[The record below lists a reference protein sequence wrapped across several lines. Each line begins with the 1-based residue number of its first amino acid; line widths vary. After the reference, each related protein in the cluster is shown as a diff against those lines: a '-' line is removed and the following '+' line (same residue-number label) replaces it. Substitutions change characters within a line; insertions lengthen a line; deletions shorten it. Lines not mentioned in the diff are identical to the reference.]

1 MEKENIID
9 KGELNTQFFS
19 EFIKKQSSNRVI
31 PINYRNLHSSIYNTS
46 TTALDSIDS
55 SRVAGWLDNPK
66 NSAVNLRN
74 LSRALYD
81 KSGEYKSLLNYF
93 INMARFKYVIEPNFS
108 STEKMSKATVKKDL
122 GTISLQL
129 KKMNLGHE
137 LKKVIKTCI
146 IEDAFFGYEVEDANN
161 YFLLKLDPD
170 YCRITGVSDGMYI
183 FQFNLAFFDGKS
195 GLVDTYPKEFI
206 EAYKLY
212 QNNTVDAW
220 FQPTFTKSVCFK
232 FNEDN
237 LNIIPPFSVMFEG
250 LIELNDYKKL
260 KKAGAKI
267 NNYMLLHQKV
277 PMFENDKKDY
287 QPDNFSIK
295 PETMLYFHEMVGD
308 SLPDEIGA
316 IVSPMDINPIKLENN
331 DNSDKVLEALRDVYN
346 SSGVSSFLFNNDKN
360 STGGLTYSTRKDELL
375 IIDFYKQV
383 ERWLNRKIRF
393 SRDITKKNQ
402 WSISLL
408 ELTGLSED
416 KYLEQLTKSGSFGF
430 PVRGRIAAIHGL
442 DYHTLTKTLELE
454 NTILDLDMEMIPLA
468 SSHTGGLNNAEE
480 VKSSNSNNTTT
491 KSSTAAKAATGN
503 KGGRPTKSTKDL
515 SDSGQTNRDSDSNA
529 LKGGEK

>member
-1 MEKENIID
+1 MENNEQLLDKSEENMQ
-9 KGELNTQFFS
+9 LFS

-31 PINYRNLHSSIYNTS
+31 PLNYRNMVSSLYNTS
-46 TTALDSIDS
+46 TTALDTVDS
-55 SRVAGWLDNPK
+55 DKVAGWLNNPK
-66 NSAVNLRN
+66 NSVTNLRK
-74 LSRALYD
+74 LSMSLYN
-81 KSGEYKSLLNYF
+81 KSGEYKTLLNYF

-108 STEKMSKATVKKDL
+108 ATEKMSKTTVKKDL
-122 GTISLQL
+122 AIISQQL
-129 KKMNLGHE
+129 KKMNLTHE

-146 IEDAFFGYEVEDANN
+146 IEDVYFGYEVEDADN
-161 YFLLKLDPD
+161 YFLLKLDPN

-183 FQFNLAFFDGKS
+183 FQFNLSFFDGKT
-195 GLVDTYPKEFI
+195 GLIDTYPKEFI

-212 QNNTVDAW
+212 KNNQVEAW

-237 LNIIPPFSVMFEG
+237 IDIIPPFSIMFEA

-295 PETMLYFHEMVGD
+295 PDTMMYFHEMVGE

-316 IVSPMDINPIKLENN
+316 IVSPMEINPIKL
-331 DNSDKVLEALRDVYN
+331 DNSDNGDKVLEALRDVYN

-360 STGGLTYSTRKDELL
+360 STGGLSYSTRKDELL
-375 IIDFYKQV
+375 IIDFYKQI

-393 SRDITKKNQ
+393 SRDITKKKQ

-408 ELTGLSED
+408 EVTGLSED

-430 PVRGRIAAIHGL
+430 PVRGRIAAMHGL
-442 DYHTLTKTLELE
+442 DYHTLSKTLELE
-454 NTILDLDMEMIPLA
+454 NKILDLDMDMVPLA
-468 SSHTGGLNNAEE
+468 SSHTGGLNSTEGVDTKAGAQTN
-480 VKSSNSNNTTT
+480 SNSKIEASSRGNN
-491 KSSTAAKAATGN
+491 
-503 KGGRPTKSTKDL
+503 GRPTKSAEEL
-515 SDSGQTNRDSDSNA
+515 SDSGQNNRDSDSNA